1 MDFALIFKHIK
12 RDFLCSQA
20 GWNAA
25 TIIASFLNDVGRGY
39 DVAPAPTTINP
50 SELDLAPT
58 SFPFPAVPSPANLS
72 IRALVVNID
81 CPLPIDAFVSASVHV
96 VQ

>member
-1 MDFALIFKHIK
+1 MFKHIK
-12 RDFLCSQA
+12 RDFLCSQV
-20 GWNAA
+20 GWDAA

-39 DVAPAPTTINP
+39 DVARTPATVNP

-72 IRALVVNID
+72 VRAHVANID
-81 CPLPIDAFVSASVHV
+81 CRLPINVFVNAFIHV